1 MTHKALRG
9 LQLVFGL
16 LLFAASGGQPGGL
29 DLVVQQIE
37 TMGARQW
44 LGLMAGSA
52 FAPVSERV
60 AAAFPRQFASP
71 AYAAARAREVVGA
84 LPAA

>member
-1 MTHKALRG
+1 
-9 LQLVFGL
+9 
-16 LLFAASGGQPGGL
+16 
-29 DLVVQQIE
+29 VVQQIE

>member
-1 MTHKALRG
+1 MKHRTLRG
-9 LQLVFGL
+9 LQLLLGL
-16 LLFAASGGQPGGL
+16 VLFAVGSGQPGGF

-37 TMGARQW
+37 IMGARQW

-52 FAPVSERV
+52 INPLSERV
-60 AAAFPRQFASP
+60 AAALPRQLASP
-71 AYAAARAREVVGA
+71 AHAAARAREVVGA

>member
-1 MTHKALRG
+1 MKHKAVRG
-9 LQLVFGL
+9 LRLLLGLV
-16 LLFAASGGQPGGL
+16 LFAAGNGQSGGF

-37 TMGARQW
+37 IIGARLW

-52 FAPVSERV
+52 INPLSERV
-60 AAAFPRQFASP
+60 AAALPRQLASP
-71 AYAAARAREVVGA
+71 AHAAARAREVVGA

>member
-16 LLFAASGGQPGGL
+16 LLFTASGGQPGGL

-37 TMGARQW
+37 IMGARQW

-52 FAPVSERV
+52 IAPVSERV
-60 AAAFPRQFASP
+60 AAALPRPFALP
-71 AYAAARAREVVGA
+71 AHAAARAREVVGA